1 MARNHLRALDRVG
14 VRAAVVGVHDRSR
27 GQADE
32 FASLAGAPAFSSLQD
47 LLDETRPDV
56 VHVCTPPSA
65 HFEAAHA
72 AIAGGADVYVEK
84 PFALTK
90 DDARRLLDLA
100 RTRGRLVCAGH
111 QLLRDPAFGALLARA
126 ADLGDLVQADSH
138 FAFRPAGAGMARAS
152 ARALAR
158 QLVDVLPHPL
168 YALIAVLERFAPPG
182 AAIEID
188 WVRGGP
194 ADLHAVLRAGDV
206 VGRLSV
212 TLRGRPV
219 ASSITLS
226 GTRGTLTCDLVR
238 SILVG
243 AANPGTEALEK
254 VLNPIV
260 EGVQLISRTARSVA
274 GRVRNGVSY
283 PGLAEMIGA
292 FYGAVV
298 AGGDSPVS
306 PEHLLRVTGAFEELV
321 AHIHAATP
329 GPVARG
335 RRACEHITLSAE
347 IAKSAEK
354 NSLLSC
360 VHRLCPATAGLEV
373 GTTRAGVDA
382 GPSVAVTGAG
392 GFLGAEISRA
402 LGQVRG
408 IGRTGNPDNPHIQAW
423 TIADLSQEV
432 PADALTGATVVVHA
446 AAETSGDFAAH
457 QRNTI
462 DATRHLLRAMHE
474 AGVSRLV
481 LVSSL
486 SVLRPPRTPWERQ
499 DERTPRPTDSA
510 RFGPYSWGKTEQ
522 EALVDR
528 EAPALGIAVR
538 IVRPGAL
545 VDWTEPSLPGLMGR
559 HLFGRW
565 HLGLGRP
572 QLPIAVCDVGRCAE
586 AIAWCATHFDAA
598 PPIVNLFDP
607 EVATRGALAARLRNR
622 GWTGRI
628 VWVPIS
634 AIAVAIVTA
643 RAVLSILGGRMPSRF
658 DAWSILRPR
667 RFDDRIATK
676 VLSACR

>member
-1 MARNHLRALDRVG
+1 MSLRVAFVGAGQMARNHLHALGRVG
-14 VRAAVVGVHDRSR
+14 VPAVAVGVHDRSR
-27 GQADE
+27 AQADY
-32 FASLAGAPAFSSLQD
+32 FASLAGIPSFLSLQD
-47 LLDETRPDV
+47 LLDQTRPDV
-56 VHVCTPPSA
+56 VHVCTPPST
-65 HFEAAHA
+65 HFEAAYA
-72 AIAGGADVYVEK
+72 AIAGGAAVYVEK

-90 DDARRLLDLA
+90 DEARTLLDLA

-111 QLLRDPAFGALLARA
+111 QLLRDRAFDALLARA
-126 ADLGDLVQADSH
+126 ADLGDLVQVDSH
-138 FAFRPAGAGMARAS
+138 FAFRPAGASLARTGP
-152 ARALAR
+152 RALAR

-168 YALIAVLERFAPPG
+168 YALIAVLERLGPPG
-182 AAIEID
+182 ATLEVD

-194 ADLHAVLRAGDV
+194 ADLHAMLRAGDV

-219 ASSITLS
+219 ASSITVT
-226 GTRGTLTCDLVR
+226 GTHGALTCDLVR

-260 EGVQLISRTARSVA
+260 EGVQLISRTTRSVGA
-274 GRVRNGVSY
+274 RVRSGVSY
-283 PGLAEMIGA
+283 PGLAEMIDA

-298 AGGDSPVS
+298 HGGDSPIS
-306 PEHLLRVTGAFEELV
+306 PEHLLRVTGVFEELV
-321 AHIHAATP
+321 AHIHAATTAAVAP
-329 GPVARG
+329 GA
-335 RRACEHITLSAE
+335 
-347 IAKSAEK
+347 
-354 NSLLSC
+354 
-360 VHRLCPATAGLEV
+360 PATASATARTTHHV
-373 GTTRAGVDA
+373 GDVAAPT
-382 GPSVAVTGAG
+382 VAVTGAR

-402 LGQVRG
+402 LGRVRG
-408 IGRTGNPDNPHIQAW
+408 IGRAENPDDPHVQTW
-423 TIADLSQEV
+423 TVADLSQGV
-432 PADALTGATVVVHA
+432 PAGALAGATVVVHA

-499 DERTPRPTDSA
+499 DERTPRPTDAA

-528 EAPALGIAVR
+528 DAPALGIAVR

-545 VDWTEPSLPGLMGR
+545 VDWTDPSLPGLMGR

-572 QLPIAVCDVGRCAE
+572 RLPIAVCDVGRCAE

-598 PPIVNLFDP
+598 PPIVNLLDP
-607 EVATRGALAARLRNR
+607 EVTTRGAYVARLRDR

-628 VWVPIS
+628 VWMPIS
-634 AIAVAIVTA
+634 AMALAIVMV
-643 RAVLSILGGRMPSRF
+643 RAMLSILRGRLPSRF
-658 DAWSILRPR
+658 AAWSILRPR
-667 RFDDRIATK
+667 RYDDRIATK
-676 VLSACR
+676 VLAACR

>member
-1 MARNHLRALDRVG
+1 MSLRVAFVGAGQMARNHLHALGCVG
-14 VRAAVVGVHDRSR
+14 VPAVAVGVHDRSR
-27 GQADE
+27 GQAE
-32 FASLAGAPAFSSLQD
+32 QFASLAGIPAFPSLHG
-47 LLDETRPDV
+47 LLDEARPDV

-90 DDARRLLDLA
+90 RDALTLLDLA
-100 RTRGRLVCAGH
+100 RTHGRLVCAGH
-111 QLLRDPAFGALLARA
+111 QLLRDPAFDALLARA
-126 ADLGDLVQADSH
+126 AALGDLVQADSH
-138 FAFRPAGAGMARAS
+138 FAFRPAGAGMARAG

-158 QLVDVLPHPL
+158 QLMDVLPHPL
-168 YALIAVLERFAPPG
+168 YALIAVLERFGPPG
-182 AAIEID
+182 AGIEID

-194 ADLHAVLRAGDV
+194 ADLHAMLRAGDV

-219 ASSITLS
+219 ASSITVS
-226 GTRGTLTCDLVR
+226 GTRGALTCDLVR

-243 AANPGTEALEK
+243 AANPGTDALEK

-260 EGVQLISRTARSVA
+260 EGLQLISRTAHSMGA
-274 GRVRNGVSY
+274 RVRNGVRY
-283 PGLAEMIGA
+283 PGLVELIDA

-298 AGGDSPVS
+298 HGGDSPVS
-306 PEHLLRVTGAFEELV
+306 PEHLLRVTGVFEELV
-321 AHIHAATP
+321 AHIHAATTASVSH
-329 GPVARG
+329 GVSR
-335 RRACEHITLSAE
+335 
-347 IAKSAEK
+347 
-354 NSLLSC
+354 
-360 VHRLCPATAGLEV
+360 ATATLKACARREV
-373 GTTRAGVDA
+373 VGAPA
-382 GPSVAVTGAG
+382 PSVAVTGAR

-402 LGQVRG
+402 LGRVRG
-408 IGRTGNPDNPHIQAW
+408 IGRAVNPDDPHVQAW
-423 TIADLSQEV
+423 TVADLSQGV
-432 PADALTGATVVVHA
+432 PTDALAGAAVVVHA
-446 AAETSGDFAAH
+446 AAETAGDFAAH

-462 DATRHLLRAMHE
+462 DATHHLLCAMHE

-486 SVLRPPRTPWERQ
+486 SVLRPPRSPWERQ
-499 DERTPRPTDSA
+499 DERTPRPTDAA

-522 EALVDR
+522 EALVGR

-545 VDWTEPSLPGLMGR
+545 VDWTDPSLPGLMGR

-572 QLPIAVCDVGRCAE
+572 RLPIAVCDVGRCAE
-586 AIAWCATHFDAA
+586 AIAWCATHFDTA

-607 EVATRGALAARLRNR
+607 EVTTRGAFVARLRDR

-628 VWVPIS
+628 VWMPIS
-634 AIAVAIVTA
+634 AMALVIVTA
-643 RAVLSILGGRMPSRF
+643 RALVSILRGRWPSRF
-658 DAWSILRPR
+658 AAWSILRPR
-667 RFDDRIATK
+667 RYDDRIATK
-676 VLSACR
+676 VLAACR

>member
-1 MARNHLRALDRVG
+1 MSLRIAFVGAGQMARHHLMALGRIG
-14 VRAAVVGVHDRSR
+14 VPAVAVGVHDQSR
-27 GQADE
+27 GQADQ
-32 FASLAGAPAFSSLQD
+32 FASLAGVRAFPSLQH
-47 LLDETRPDV
+47 LLDEARPDV
-56 VHVCTPPSA
+56 VHICTPPAA
-65 HFEAAHA
+65 HFEAAHV

-100 RTRGRLVCAGH
+100 RAHGRIVCAGH
-111 QLLRDPAFGALLARA
+111 QMLRDPAFGALLARA
-126 ADLGDLVQADSH
+126 VDLGGLVQADSH
-138 FAFRPAGAGMARAS
+138 FAFRPPAAAISRAGAT
-152 ARALAR
+152 ALAR

-168 YALIAVLERFAPPG
+168 YALIAVLERFGPPG
-182 AAIEID
+182 ADIEID

-194 ADLHAVLRAGDV
+194 ADLHAILRAGDII
-206 VGRLSV
+206 GRLSV

-219 ASSITLS
+219 ASSIAVT
-226 GTRGTLTCDLVR
+226 GTRGALTCDLVR

-254 VLNPIV
+254 ALNPIV
-260 EGVQLISRTARSVA
+260 EGLQLISRTARSVGA
-274 GRVRNGVSY
+274 RVRNGVTY
-283 PGLAEMIGA
+283 PGLAEMIDA

-298 AGGDSPVS
+298 NRGDSPVS
-306 PEHLLRVTGAFEELV
+306 PEHLLRVTGVFEELV

-329 GPVARG
+329 ASVTHG
-335 RRACEHITLSAE
+335 CS
-347 IAKSAEK
+347 
-354 NSLLSC
+354 
-360 VHRLCPATAGLEV
+360 PATAGAN
-373 GTTRAGVDA
+373 GCATRAEADA
-382 GPSVAVTGAG
+382 APSVAVTGAR

-402 LGQVRG
+402 LGRVRG
-408 IGRTGNPDNPHIQAW
+408 IGRAMNPDDPHIQAW
-423 TIADLSQEV
+423 TVADLSQGV
-432 PADALTGATVVVHA
+432 PAGALAGATVVVHA
-446 AAETSGDFAAH
+446 AAETSGGYAAH
-457 QRNTI
+457 QQNTI

-474 AGVSRLV
+474 AGVCRLV

-499 DERTPRPTDSA
+499 DEGTPRPTDSA

-538 IVRPGAL
+538 IIRPGAL
-545 VDWTEPSLPGLMGR
+545 VDWTEPLLPGLMGR

-572 QLPIAVCDVGRCAE
+572 RLPIAVCDVGRCAE

-607 EVATRGALAARLRNR
+607 ELTTRGAFVARLRDR
-622 GWTGRI
+622 RWTGRI

-634 AIAVAIVTA
+634 AMALAIVTA
-643 RAVLSILGGRMPSRF
+643 RAMLSIRRGRMPTRF
-658 DAWSILRPR
+658 AAWSILRPR

-676 VLSACR
+676 VLAACR

>member
-1 MARNHLRALDRVG
+1 MSLRVAFVGAGQMARNHLHALRRVG
-14 VRAAVVGVHDRSR
+14 VPAVAVGVHDRSR
-27 GQADE
+27 AQADQ
-32 FASLAGAPAFSSLQD
+32 FASLAGIPSFVSLQD
-47 LLDETRPDV
+47 LLAETRPDV

-65 HFEAAHA
+65 HFEAAYA

-90 DDARRLLDLA
+90 DEARTLLDLA

-111 QLLRDPAFGALLARA
+111 QLLRDRAFGALLART
-126 ADLGDLVQADSH
+126 ADLGDLVQVDSH
-138 FAFRPAGAGMARAS
+138 FAFRPAGASLARAG
-152 ARALAR
+152 ARELAR

-168 YALIAVLERFAPPG
+168 YALIAVLERLGPPG

-194 ADLHAVLRAGDV
+194 ADLHAMLRAGRV

-219 ASSITLS
+219 ASSITVT
-226 GTRGTLTCDLVR
+226 GTRGALTCDLVR
-238 SILVG
+238 SILIG

-260 EGVQLISRTARSVA
+260 EGLQLISRTTRSVGA
-274 GRVRNGVSY
+274 RVRSGVSY
-283 PGLAEMIGA
+283 PGLAEMIDA

-298 AGGDSPVS
+298 HGGDSPIS
-306 PEHLLRVTGAFEELV
+306 PEHLLRVTGVFEELV

-329 GPVARG
+329 AAVA
-335 RRACEHITLSAE
+335 HDVPT
-347 IAKSAEK
+347 
-354 NSLLSC
+354 
-360 VHRLCPATAGLEV
+360 TAS
-373 GTTRAGVDA
+373 VDVA
-382 GPSVAVTGAG
+382 APPVAVTGAR

-402 LGQVRG
+402 LGRVHG
-408 IGRTGNPDNPHIQAW
+408 IGRAANPDDPHVPVW
-423 TIADLSQEV
+423 TVADLSQGV
-432 PADALTGATVVVHA
+432 PAGALAGATVVVHA

-457 QRNTI
+457 QRNSI
-462 DATRHLLRAMHE
+462 DATRHLLQAMHD

-499 DERTPRPTDSA
+499 DERTPRPADAA
-510 RFGPYSWGKTEQ
+510 RFGAYSWGKTEQ
-522 EALVDR
+522 EALVDH

-545 VDWTEPSLPGLMGR
+545 VDWTDPALPGLMGR

-572 QLPIAVCDVGRCAE
+572 RLPIAVCDVGRCAE

-607 EVATRGALAARLRNR
+607 EVTTRGAFVARLRDR

-628 VWVPIS
+628 VWMPIS
-634 AIAVAIVTA
+634 AMALAIVMA
-643 RAVLSILGGRMPSRF
+643 RATLSILRGRLPSRF
-658 DAWSILRPR
+658 AAWSILRPR
-667 RFDDRIATK
+667 RYDDRMARK
-676 VLSACR
+676 VLAACR

>member
-1 MARNHLRALDRVG
+1 MSLRVAFVGAGQMAHNHLRALGRVG
-14 VRAAVVGVHDRSR
+14 VPAVAVGVHDRSR
-27 GQADE
+27 AQADQ
-32 FASLAGAPAFSSLQD
+32 FASLAGIPAFFSLQD

-56 VHVCTPPSA
+56 VHVCTPPAA

-72 AIAGGADVYVEK
+72 AITGGADVYVEK

-90 DDARRLLDLA
+90 VDARTLLDLA

-111 QLLRDPAFGALLARA
+111 QLLRDPAFGALMARA
-126 ADLGDLVQADSH
+126 ADLGELVQVDSH
-138 FAFRPAGAGMARAS
+138 FAFRPAGAGMARTG

-168 YALIAVLERFAPPG
+168 YALIAVLERFGPPG
-182 AAIEID
+182 ADIELD

-194 ADLHAVLRAGDV
+194 ADLHAILRAGNV

-219 ASSITLS
+219 ASSITVT
-226 GTRGTLTCDLVR
+226 GTRGALTCDLVR
-238 SILVG
+238 SIIVG

-260 EGVQLISRTARSVA
+260 EGLQLMSRTTRSVGA
-274 GRVRNGVSY
+274 RVRGGVSY
-283 PGLAEMIGA
+283 PGLAEMIDA
-292 FYGAVV
+292 FYGAVIH
-298 AGGDSPVS
+298 GGDSPIS
-306 PEHLLRVTGAFEELV
+306 PEHLLRVTGIFEELV
-321 AHIHAATP
+321 AHIDAATTVS
-329 GPVARG
+329 VAHG
-335 RRACEHITLSAE
+335 VSA
-347 IAKSAEK
+347 AA
-354 NSLLSC
+354 SL
-360 VHRLCPATAGLEV
+360 
-373 GTTRAGVDA
+373 RAGAAREGVNA
-382 GPSVAVTGAG
+382 AAPPVAVTGAR

-402 LGQVRG
+402 LGRVRG
-408 IGRTGNPDNPHIQAW
+408 IGRAVNPDDPHVHAW
-423 TIADLSQEV
+423 TVADLSQGV
-432 PADALTGATVVVHA
+432 PAGALAGATVVVHA

-462 DATRHLLRAMHE
+462 DATRHLLRAMHQ

-486 SVLRPPRTPWERQ
+486 SVLRPPRSPWERQ
-499 DERTPRPTDSA
+499 DERTPRPADAA

-522 EALVDR
+522 EALVER

-545 VDWTEPSLPGLMGR
+545 VDWTDPSLPGLMGR

-572 QLPIAVCDVGRCAE
+572 RLPIAVCDVGRCAD
-586 AIAWCATHFDAA
+586 AIAWCAANFDAA

-607 EVATRGALAARLRNR
+607 DVTTRAAFVARLRDR

-628 VWVPIS
+628 VWMPIS
-634 AIAVAIVTA
+634 AMALAIVTA
-643 RAVLSILGGRMPSRF
+643 RAAAAMLGGRWPSRF
-658 DAWSILRPR
+658 AAWSILRPR
-667 RFDDRIATK
+667 RYDDRIATK
-676 VLSACR
+676 VLAACR